1 MSTFKLRITSSS
13 TILLLFLMSLSWAAG
28 EAAIPMRKVIPVKFN
43 LNGTSRGPLLR
54 TQIEAMAAMQGSN
67 IVHDHRQVLGDIE
80 AKLDNFDVMAGKYRP
95 APVNISTDAPLF
107 GGMMM

>member
-13 TILLLFLMSLSWAAG
+13 TILLLFILSLSWAAG
-28 EAAIPMRKVIPVKFN
+28 EAAIPMRKVIH
-43 LNGTSRGPLLR
+43 GTSRGPLLR

-67 IVHDHRQVLGDIE
+67 IVHDHRQVLEDIE
-80 AKLDNFDVMAGKYRP
+80 AKLDNFDVKAGKYRP
-95 APVNISTDAPLF
+95 APVNISTDVPLF